1 MCVAIPAQVIEII
14 DNEAVVNYGGVKIS
28 VNISLISDLEIG
40 DYVLVHAGCA
50 MEKIDSEEAQ
60 KTLEL
65 FKLLS
70 EYEG

>member
-14 DNEAVVNYGGVKIS
+14 NNEAVVSYGGVKTS
-28 VNISLISDLEIG
+28 VDISLIEELKLG

-50 MEKIDSEEAQ
+50 MQKIDSDEAQ

-65 FKLLS
+65 FKLLG
-70 EYEG
+70 EYED

>member
-14 DNEAVVNYGGVKIS
+14 NNEAIVNYGGVKMS
-28 VNISLISDLEIG
+28 VDISLIEDLKIG

-50 MEKIDSEEAQ
+50 MQKIDDDEAQ

-65 FKLLS
+65 FKLLG